1 MSRQRR
7 ATGSPSHGLNLL
19 HVMHVAA
26 GDLGRIV
33 RIVRLLGFTNTIPT
47 FSDYPKVVNG
57 CSDLSPLFL
66 IASASTHVRRAVSG
80 LCRGYTVEFEAVVEI
95 AD

>member
-1 MSRQRR
+1 
-7 ATGSPSHGLNLL
+7 
-19 HVMHVAA
+19 MHVAA